1 MANRDMDSP
10 DVCVI
15 VVNYNASDHLS
26 RCISALKLQ
35 TYENYEVIIIDNA
48 SQDDSLAKLGNLP
61 NNYKIIRNDENLG
74 FAAANNIA
82 VKQTESAWIAT
93 LNPDAIPDPNWLQKL
108 IFACVNNPN
117 YF

>member
-1 MANRDMDSP
+1 MDSP

-61 NNYKIIRNDENLG
+61 NNYKIIR
-74 FAAANNIA
+74 
-82 VKQTESAWIAT
+82 K
-93 LNPDAIPDPNWLQKL
+93 
-108 IFACVNNPN
+108 
-117 YF
+117 